1 MKNKLNEVYKI
12 TRRIK
17 SGDTLT
23 DEERKHYL
31 ELTKTVTEFI
41 NGVDNNYAADCL
53 TERYINGKSWCTI
66 ADELGQMTEDAVR
79 KCCVRAIQRYG

>member
-1 MKNKLNEVYKI
+1 MKNKLKEMYKM

-23 DEERKHYL
+23 EEDSRRYL

-41 NGVDNNYAADCL
+41 NLVDNDHAADCL
-53 TERYINGKSWCTI
+53 TERYINGKAWHTI

-79 KCCVRAIQRYG
+79 KCCVRTIQRYS